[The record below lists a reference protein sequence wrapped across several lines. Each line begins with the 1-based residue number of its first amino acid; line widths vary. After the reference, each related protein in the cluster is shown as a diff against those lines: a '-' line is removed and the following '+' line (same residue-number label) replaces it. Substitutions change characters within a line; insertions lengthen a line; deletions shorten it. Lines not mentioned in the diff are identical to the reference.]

1 MPITTVQ
8 TSDLIALGHP
18 IDIRPPDHVADS
30 IDGVVPGTIV
40 QPRTADAVAATLA
53 WASERRLSVVIRGAG
68 TKSSWGRIPQ
78 RVDLLLDMRALNRVI
93 AHRQGDLTVTAEAGL
108 PLGGLNQALA
118 AHGQWLPLD
127 PPFAGRATIGGL
139 LATNDSGPR
148 RHRFGTPRDLVIGVQ
163 IATTDGQL
171 TRSGGQVV
179 KNVAG
184 YDLSKLLSGSCGQ
197 LAAIVGATFKLLPRQ
212 SASNTLVIDRL
223 DAAALARVIS
233 AVFDSQL
240 EPSAFEV
247 HAVRNGSGSEATR
260 CLLRFESV
268 PDVVHAEVA
277 AARARVGAVHSAI
290 EVVEGEAEERVWRRH
305 DSVICDGRGLVVR
318 ASWLPAQLPHVIDQL
333 PRLAAGCDCELTG
346 RIGVGAGLLRL
357 DGAPARQIDAVERL
371 RGSSA
376 VGNIVVTRA
385 GVDIKSKL
393 DVWGALPNRAVV
405 ESIKRE
411 LDPHGTLGANRGPL

>member
-1 MPITTVQ
+1 LSEVETRTA
-8 TSDLIALGHP
+8 D
-18 IDIRPPDHVADS
+18 PDTDA
-30 IDGVVPGTIV
+30 IDGVVPGAIV
-40 QPRTADAVAATLA
+40 QPQTVAGVAAALG

-78 RVDLLLDMRALNRVI
+78 RIDLLLDMRALNRVI
-93 AHRQGDLTVTAEAGL
+93 SHRQGDLTVTTEAGVT
-108 PLGGLNQALA
+108 LGELNQLLA

-127 PPFAGRATIGGL
+127 PPFGARATIGGL

-163 IATTDGQL
+163 LATTDGQL

-184 YDLSKLLSGSCGQ
+184 YDLSKLISGSCGQ
-197 LAAIVGATFKLLPRQ
+197 LAAIVSATFKLLPRQ

-223 DAAALARVIS
+223 DAASLERVIS
-233 AVFDSQL
+233 TVFDSQL

-247 HAVRNGSGSEATR
+247 HAVRNRSGSEATR

-268 PDVVHAEVA
+268 GDVVQAEVA
-277 AARARVGAVHSAI
+277 AARARISAVHPAI
-290 EVVEGEAEERVWRRH
+290 EVVDGDAEERLWRRH
-305 DSVICDGRGLVVR
+305 DSVIGDGRGLVLR
-318 ASWLPAQLPHVIDQL
+318 ASWLPAEL
-333 PRLAAGCDCELTG
+333 PRVIERLPQLSAGCDCELAG
-346 RIGVGAGLLRL
+346 RIGIGAGLLRL
-357 DGAPARQIDAVERL
+357 DGAPARQIDAIERL
-371 RGSSA
+371 RRSSS

-385 GVDIKSKL
+385 DVEIKSKL
-393 DVWGALPNRAVV
+393 DVWGALPNRALL

-411 LDPHGTLGANRGPL
+411 LDPNGILGANRGPV